1 MRSAA
6 NSCHR
11 GTGNAHVLGDGLLI
25 EAFQVAQAQ
34 HLELVDR
41 HIDGVS
47 AGKAVGGEAAVFGD
61 DPDAAQFL
69 ASSCHVS
76 SLSDICQQ

>member
-34 HLELVDR
+34 YFELIDR
-41 HIDGVS
+41 HVDGVS
-47 AGKAVGGEAAVFGD
+47 AG
-61 DPDAAQFL
+61 
-69 ASSCHVS
+69 
-76 SLSDICQQ
+76 

>member
-6 NSCHR
+6 NSRHR
-11 GTGNAHVLGDGLLI
+11 GTGNAHVLCGCLLVK
-25 EAFQVAQAQ
+25 AFQVAQPQ
-34 HLELVDR
+34 DFELVDR

-69 ASSCHVS
+69 ASSCHVH